1 MPPLPPVPSSPDACA
16 LRTPAADAPR
26 PDANDL
32 RAPAGE
38 AIPWSELV
46 DSLDAIVWEMDASTW
61 AFTYVSRQAERLL
74 GYPVRRWYT
83 EPTFWAEVLVH
94 PDDRE
99 WAIPFCVQCTHRAED
114 HDFEYRALT
123 ADGRTVWL
131 KDIVRVVHDAQ
142 GRTLLRG
149 VMVDVT
155 GRRMDELTLREQARK
170 LDEVEQL
177 ASLGTWEWHLPTGT
191 VTWSREGMRIH
202 ALDAEQGT
210 QTFAEFLERVHPGDR
225 ERVAAACERLAA
237 TGESFSLPYRIV
249 RPDGTGRELHA
260 LGKLLPDATG
270 ALTRVVGTSQDV
282 TERNRAERALRA
294 SEAALRRANEELEAR
309 VEARAAE
316 SAQRTREL
324 EAVFQALPDLFYRLA
339 ADGTI
344 LDRRDGGDPGVD
356 VPRGAHVLDLV
367 PAEARAELAA
377 ALAHAARSGGLASV
391 EYTMEAEGERR
402 DAEARLV
409 PMAGGEMVM
418 VVRDITERKRAEA
431 ALREREEHFRD
442 LIETS
447 YDLVQVLDT
456 EGRIVYTGPS
466 VRRILGYT
474 PEEIVDGTVPDFIHP
489 DDMES
494 AAALIARVFAA
505 PGVPQ
510 SLEYRVR
517 HKEGGWR
524 WMEAFARTL
533 APDSAEKGLVANARD
548 ITERKQNEEA
558 LRQAKADA
566 EAAREEAERA
576 NRAKSEFLSRM
587 SHELRTPMNSILG
600 FGQVLARG
608 ELSPM
613 HRKGVG
619 HILTAGRHLL
629 NLINEVLDL
638 SRIEAGRLQMS
649 LEPVRVASLVQE
661 GLDLVRPLAAPRN
674 LLLESPESDA
684 GDLWVRADRQRLSQV
699 LLNLLS
705 NAVKYN
711 REGGTVRVSCE
722 RGVDAHGSD
731 RVWLR
736 VEDTGPG
743 IPDERRAELFVPFA
757 RLGAEESGVEGTGL
771 GLALSQR
778 LVEAM
783 EGRLELE
790 DSSPAGTVFRMELP
804 LASDPAASLER
815 APALAGAGSAADH
828 APATLLYVEDNLANL
843 SLVETILLSRPAWT
857 TLPALQGRRGV
868 DLARERVPD
877 LVLLDLH
884 LPDISGE
891 EVLRELR
898 AHPVTASIPI
908 VVISADATE
917 RNIARLRAAG
927 AEAYLTKPLDIDEF
941 LATLDGLLPAAQ
953 AR

>member
-1 MPPLPPVPSSPDACA
+1 MALLPPSLSSPDACA
-16 LRTPAADAPR
+16 LRAPAADTPR
-26 PDANDL
+26 PEANDL

-46 DSLDAIVWEMDASTW
+46 DSLDAIVWEMDAATW
-61 AFTYVSRQAERLL
+61 AFTYVSGQAERLL

-94 PDDRE
+94 PDDRQ

-155 GRRMDELTLREQARK
+155 ARRADELTLREQARK

-210 QTFAEFLERVHPGDR
+210 QTFAEFLERVHPNDR
-225 ERVAAACERLAA
+225 DRVAEACERLAA

-270 ALTRVVGTSQDV
+270 ALSRVVGTSQDV

-294 SEAALRRANEELEAR
+294 SEAALRQANEELEAR
-309 VEARAAE
+309 VEARTAE

-324 EAVFQALPDLFYRLA
+324 EAVFQALPDHFYRLA

-344 LDRRDGGDPGVD
+344 LDRRDGSD
-356 VPRGAHVLDLV
+356 PRGPRGGNVLDLV
-367 PAEARAELAA
+367 PGGTRGELAA
-377 ALAHAARSGGLASV
+377 ALARAARNGGVASF
-391 EYTMEAEGERR
+391 EYTMEADGEPR

-409 PMAGGEMVM
+409 PMAGGELIM

-447 YDLVQVLDT
+447 YDLVQVLNS

-489 DDMES
+489 DDMPS
-494 AAALIARVFAA
+494 AVELITRVFAH

-576 NRAKSEFLSRM
+576 NRAKSDFLSRM

-600 FGQVLARG
+600 FGQVLARA

-661 GLDLVRPLAAPRN
+661 GMDLVRPLASPHN
-674 LLLESPESDA
+674 LVLEPLDPGSR
-684 GDLWVRADRQRLSQV
+684 DLWVRGDRQRLSQV

-711 REGGTVRVSCE
+711 RAGGAVRVRCE
-722 RGVDAHGSD
+722 RSADAHGSE

-743 IPDERRAELFVPFA
+743 IPEDRQAELFVPFA
-757 RLGAEESGVEGTGL
+757 RLGAEGSGVEGTGL

-778 LVEAM
+778 L
-783 EGRLELE
+783 
-790 DSSPAGTVFRMELP
+790 
-804 LASDPAASLER
+804 
-815 APALAGAGSAADH
+815 
-828 APATLLYVEDNLANL
+828 
-843 SLVETILLSRPAWT
+843 
-857 TLPALQGRRGV
+857 
-868 DLARERVPD
+868 
-877 LVLLDLH
+877 
-884 LPDISGE
+884 
-891 EVLRELR
+891 
-898 AHPVTASIPI
+898 
-908 VVISADATE
+908 
-917 RNIARLRAAG
+917 
-927 AEAYLTKPLDIDEF
+927 
-941 LATLDGLLPAAQ
+941 
-953 AR
+953 

>member
-1 MPPLPPVPSSPDACA
+1 
-16 LRTPAADAPR
+16 
-26 PDANDL
+26 
-32 RAPAGE
+32 
-38 AIPWSELV
+38 V

-61 AFTYVSRQAERLL
+61 EFTFVSRQAERLL
-74 GYPVRRWYT
+74 GYPLERWYT

-94 PDDRE
+94 PDDQL
-99 WAIPFCVQCTHRAED
+99 WAVPFCVQCTHRAED
-114 HDFEYRALT
+114 HDFEYRALA

-131 KDIVRVVHDAQ
+131 KDVVRVVRDAH

-155 GRRMDELTLREQARK
+155 GRRTDELTLREQARK

-177 ASLGTWEWHLPTGT
+177 ARLGTWEWHLPSGT

-202 ALDAEQGT
+202 ALGEEQGT
-210 QTFAEFLERVHPGDR
+210 QTFAEFLERVHPDDR
-225 ERVAAACERLAA
+225 GRVAAACERLAD
-237 TGESFSLPYRIV
+237 TGESFSVPYRIV
-249 RPDGTGRELHA
+249 RPDGTRELLA
-260 LGKLLPDATG
+260 LGKLLPDAAG
-270 ALTRVVGTSQDV
+270 RLSRVVGTSQDV
-282 TERNRAERALRA
+282 TERNRAERALRD

-344 LDRRDGGDPGVD
+344 LDRRDGVGPRVD
-356 VPRGAHVLDLV
+356 GSRAAHVLDLV
-367 PAEARAELAA
+367 PPGTRAELAA
-377 ALAHAARSGGLASV
+377 ALAHAAASGGLATV
-391 EYTMEAEGERR
+391 EYTTEADGEPRE
-402 DAEARLV
+402 AEARLV
-409 PMAGGEMVM
+409 PMAGGELVM
-418 VVRDITERKRAEA
+418 VVRDITERKCAEA
-431 ALREREEHFRD
+431 ALREREEHFRA

-474 PEEIVDGTVPDFIHP
+474 PEEIVSGTVPDFIHP

-494 AAALIARVFAA
+494 AIGLITRVFAR

-517 HKEGGWR
+517 HKDGGWR
-524 WMEAFARTL
+524 WLETFARTL
-533 APDSAEKGLVANARD
+533 SPDSVEKGLVANARD

-558 LRQAKADA
+558 LRRAKADA

-576 NRAKSEFLSRM
+576 NRAKSDFLSRM

-649 LEPVRVASLVQE
+649 LEPVRVSALVQE
-661 GLDLVRPLAAPRN
+661 GLDLVRPLATPRGVE
-674 LLLESPESDA
+674 LEPAADA
-684 GDLWVRADRQRLSQV
+684 ADLWVRADRQRLSQV

-711 REGGTVRVSCE
+711 RDGGTVRVRCD
-722 RGVDAHGSD
+722 RGVDAHG
-731 RVWLR
+731 RERAWLR

-743 IPDERRAELFVPFA
+743 IPEERRAELFVPFS
-757 RLGAEESGVEGTGL
+757 RLGAEGSGVEGTGL

-783 EGRLELE
+783 EGALELE
-790 DSSPAGTVFRMELP
+790 ASSAAGSVFRIGLP
-804 LASDPAASLER
+804 PASDPAAALER
-815 APALAGAGSAADH
+815 APDLAGTAAGGDH
-828 APATLLYVEDNLANL
+828 GPATLLYVEDNLANL
-843 SLVETILLSRPAWT
+843 SLVETILLSRPAWI

-868 DLARERVPD
+868 ELARERVPD

-898 AHPVTASIPI
+898 ADPVTASIPI

-917 RNIARLRAAG
+917 RSVARLRAAG

-941 LATLDGLLPAAQ
+941 LATLDGLLTAG
-953 AR
+953 